1 VVTGEV
7 SVDGPDRREAVAAK
21 AFAAGGAAVFAVGVL
36 RRSFPLA
43 MLGLAAS
50 GVGGATLA
58 RLKLVERSS
67 KIREAT
73 EHVRADIEGL
83 DPVAR
88 AQVLKDIAKDDI
100 L

>member
-1 VVTGEV
+1 VSGEV
-7 SVDGPDRREAVAAK
+7 SADGPDRREEAAAK
-21 AFAAGGAAVFAVGVL
+21 AFAAGGAAMVAFGVL
-36 RRSFPLA
+36 RRSPPLA

-50 GVGGATLA
+50 GVGGAALA
-58 RLKLVERSS
+58 RLKLAERASQ
-67 KIREAT
+67 IREAT
-73 EHVRADIEGL
+73 EHVRADIDGL

>member
-1 VVTGEV
+1 MTGEV
-7 SVDGPDRREAVAAK
+7 GADGQGRREAVVAK
-21 AFAAGGAAVFAVGVL
+21 AFAAGGVAMFAVGAF

-43 MLGLAAS
+43 IVGLAAG
-50 GVGGATLA
+50 GVGGAALA
-58 RLKLVERSS
+58 RLKLAERAA

>member
-1 VVTGEV
+1 VTGEA
-7 SVDGPDRREAVAAK
+7 SAGGREATAAK
-21 AFAAGGAAVFAVGVL
+21 AFAAGGVVVFAVGVL
-36 RRSFPLA
+36 RRSSMLA

-50 GVGGATLA
+50 GVGGAALA
-58 RLKLVERSS
+58 RVKLAERAA

-73 EHVRADIEGL
+73 DHVRADIEGL